1 MALHGSKEQLPI
13 ILIRGFGGIGVM
25 DEIADPHQ
33 GFNTGTVYP
42 RKVGESY
49 IYEGMILRFLKS
61 MWGYQD
67 ATNIVGFYPE
77 GVQLETVDIGKGLEH
92 AGAIRAP
99 IDAGFLPGL
108 QDPDSARQK
117 ISSWQAKGYMKDS
130 VKLDVKSALDLLEN
144 PRRASSLWVYRY
156 YDFNRRYMKYYGAQ
170 LSKLIAIICDVTGAE
185 RVNIIAH
192 SMGGLVARAMIQDP
206 EDDYKQARERINK
219 FVTLGTPHKGIAFQY
234 LPDILIDRLPQIS
247 GELDQLT
254 PGTRPMRPTLTAI
267 FTSPNASTSRGP
279 CVSSVPTGA
288 RMTTE
293 SPAC

>member
-1 MALHGSKEQLPI
+1 
-13 ILIRGFGGIGVM
+13 M

-67 ATNIVGFYPE
+67 ATNIVGLYPE

-117 ISSWQAKGYMKDS
+117 ISSWQAKGYMKDRLQTRC
-130 VKLDVKSALDLLEN
+130 KKRARPAQN

-156 YDFNRRYMKYYGAQ
+156 RLKPSIHEVLRRPIEE
-170 LSKLIAIICDVTGAE
+170 SIAIICDVTGAE

-247 GELDQLT
+247 GELDQFN
-254 PGTRPMRPTLTAI
+254 PR
-267 FTSPNASTSRGP
+267 NQ
-279 CVSSVPTGA
+279 A
-288 RMTTE
+288 R
-293 SPAC
+293 